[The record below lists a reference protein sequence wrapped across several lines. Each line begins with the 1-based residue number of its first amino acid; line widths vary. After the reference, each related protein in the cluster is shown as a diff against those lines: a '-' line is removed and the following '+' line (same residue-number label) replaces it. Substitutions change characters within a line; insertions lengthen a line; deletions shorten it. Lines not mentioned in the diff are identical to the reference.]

1 MQEVQGGYRLI
12 MTSRLRERYK
22 KEVVP
27 ALMKEFSYKNIM
39 QVPRLEKIIVHV
51 TLGEATQ
58 NIKLL
63 DAAERELAAITGQ
76 RPIITKSKKAIAGF
90 KLKEGVPLGCKVTL
104 RGIRMFEFL
113 DRLISIALPRIRDF
127 RGLSAR
133 SFDGRGNYSF
143 GLKEQ
148 YIFPEIDYD
157 KVEMVHGLDITLCT
171 TARTDDECKA
181 LLRELGMPFRR

>member
-1 MQEVQGGYRLI
+1 MQEVQGGYRLV
-12 MTSRLRERYK
+12 MTARLLEKYK

-27 ALMKEFSYKNIM
+27 SMMKEFSYKNIM
-39 QVPRLEKIIVHV
+39 QVPKLQKIIVHV

-76 RPIITKSKKAIAGF
+76 KPIITKSKKAIAGF
-90 KLKEGVPLGCKVTL
+90 KLKKGVPLGCKVTL
-104 RGIRMFEFL
+104 RGVRMFEFL
-113 DRLISIALPRIRDF
+113 DRLISVALPRIRDF
-127 RGLSAR
+127 RGLSSR

-171 TARTDDECKA
+171 TAKTDNECKA
-181 LLRELGMPFRR
+181 LLRELGIPFRR

>member
-1 MQEVQGGYRLI
+1 MAPRLKEKY
-12 MTSRLRERYK
+12 T

-27 ALMKEFSYKNIM
+27 ALMKEFSYKSIM
-39 QVPRLEKIIVHV
+39 QVPKLEKIIVHV

-63 DAAERELAAITGQ
+63 EAAEKELAAITGQ
-76 RPIITKSKKAIAGF
+76 KPLVTKSKKAIAGF
-90 KLKEGVPLGCKVTL
+90 KLKQGVPLGCKVTL
-104 RGIRMFEFL
+104 RGERMYEFM
-113 DRLISIALPRIRDF
+113 DRLISLALPRIRDF
-127 RGLSAR
+127 RGLSTK

-157 KVEMVHGLDITLCT
+157 KVEMVHGLDINMCSS
-171 TARTDDECKA
+171 ARNDAECRA
-181 LLRELGMPFRR
+181 LLRHMGMPFRK

>member
-1 MQEVQGGYRLI
+1 MIPRLK
-12 MTSRLRERYK
+12 ERYI
-22 KEVVP
+22 KEIVP
-27 ALMKEFSYKNIM
+27 SMMTEFVYRSIM
-39 QVPRLEKIIVHV
+39 QVPRVVKVVVHV

-76 RPIITKSKKAIAGF
+76 KPLTTKSRKAIAGF

-104 RGIRMFEFL
+104 RGVRMYEFL
-113 DRLISIALPRIRDF
+113 DRLISVALPRIRDF
-127 RGLSAR
+127 RGLSAK

-157 KVEMVHGLDITLCT
+157 KVEMVHGLDINICT
-171 TARTDDECKA
+171 TANTDEECKA
-181 LLRELGMPFRR
+181 LLRQMGMPFRR